1 MDWATVR
8 KRYPDKWL
16 VVEAELAHTSAE
28 GQRHVDGVR
37 VIEECPDGATAF
49 DRYRHH
55 HNARPQRELYYVHTS
70 RPRLVI
76 QEEHWLGLRT
86 VSEA

>member
-1 MDWATVR
+1 MDLR
-8 KRYPDKWL
+8 
-16 VVEAELAHTSAE
+16 
-28 GQRHVDGVR
+28 
-37 VIEECPDGATAF
+37 EECPDGATAF

-55 HNARPQRELYYVHTS
+55 HNAHPRREFYYVHTS